1 MITMYDAVWIFL
13 WVYCDRHGMKSDIGS
28 HVSSSCTDVYRRLG
42 SAGGTVTAYLKKHQ
56 PQLVEAASTLAASA
70 ATQIGHATVVARTQ
84 GGDLVAKVATYA
96 RHSILDPAI
105 HALSQQ
111 MNKTRPPL
119 PVCPTDEVT
128 VNGVVKLPV

>member
-84 GGDLVAKVATYA
+84 GGDLVAKVIYSSL
-96 RHSILDPAI
+96 HSAG
-105 HALSQQ
+105 S
-111 MNKTRPPL
+111 
-119 PVCPTDEVT
+119 
-128 VNGVVKLPV
+128 GVVPWRQ